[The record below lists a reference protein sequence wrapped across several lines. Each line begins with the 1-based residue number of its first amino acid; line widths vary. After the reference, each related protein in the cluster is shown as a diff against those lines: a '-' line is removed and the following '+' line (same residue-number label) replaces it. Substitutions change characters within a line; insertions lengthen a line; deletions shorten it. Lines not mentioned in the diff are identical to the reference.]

1 MLRLS
6 AALFCG
12 LILAGCTTWVNIP
25 AQRGDMASHDPNNAT
40 VREVVA
46 AALKH
51 AIVEGVAPAPYAIEL
66 PRYTRASTY
75 QKVLASLPVGGMPLP
90 EATEA
95 SLPVFRIKQIQVRGL
110 TAQVDLIPPPVEG
123 SAQLMTVYLKGD
135 VHGWYA
141 TRSHLWRMPVIDALR
156 MSRPMP
162 APGTAPIPHRNYEP
176 EKVDESPVAPEP
188 ATTTAKPTATAPA
201 PAE

>member
-6 AALFCG
+6 AALVCG
-12 LILAGCTTWVNIP
+12 LILTGCTTWVNIP
-25 AQRGDMASHDPNNAT
+25 AQRGDMASHDPNNST
-40 VREVVA
+40 VRKVVA

-51 AIVEGVAPAPYAIEL
+51 VIVEGVAASPYAIEL
-66 PRYTRASTY
+66 PRHTRASTY
-75 QKVLASLPVGGMPLP
+75 QKVLAALPVGGMPLP
-90 EATEA
+90 EVTDAHV
-95 SLPVFRIKQIQVRGL
+95 PVFRVKQIQVRAL
-110 TAQVDLIPPPVEG
+110 SAQVDLIPPPVEG

-135 VHGWYA
+135 MHGWYA

-176 EKVDESPVAPEP
+176 EKVEESAVEP
-188 ATTTAKPTATAPA
+188 P
-201 PAE
+201 PAEAPQPQAAD